1 MKDNLFKIDIVMKDN
16 DREGELYEILNNLWD
31 NEDIEGFTIHT
42 INGSYGKGG
51 DFVKYLTIL

>member
-31 NEDIEGFTIHT
+31 NEEIEGFTIHT
-42 INGSYGKGG
+42 GNGSYGKGG

>member
-31 NEDIEGFTIHT
+31 NEEIEGFTIHT
-42 INGSYGKGG
+42 GNGSYGKGG
-51 DFVKYLTIL
+51 D